1 MNIDDVSPGLSRQPL
16 ETQIRTV
23 ASRINAD
30 LKILE
35 IEIPRDWRNHI
46 RNRVRRIRERQELLY
61 GLVKKAISKELVR

>member
-1 MNIDDVSPGLSRQPL
+1 MNLNDVSPGLSRQPL

>member
-1 MNIDDVSPGLSRQPL
+1 MNLDDVSPGLSRQPL

-35 IEIPRDWRNHI
+35 IEITRDWRNHI

-61 GLVKKAISKELVR
+61 GLVKKAMSKELVR

>member
-1 MNIDDVSPGLSRQPL
+1 LNIDDVSPGLSRQPL

-61 GLVKKAISKELVR
+61 GLVKKAMSKELVR

>member
-1 MNIDDVSPGLSRQPL
+1 MNLNDVSPGLSRQPL

-61 GLVKKAISKELVR
+61 GLVKKAMSKELVR

>member
-61 GLVKKAISKELVR
+61 GLVKKAMSKELVR

>member
-1 MNIDDVSPGLSRQPL
+1 VNLNDVSPGLSRQPL

-61 GLVKKAISKELVR
+61 GLVKKAMSKELVR